1 MSMDFLFRR
10 RLHSLLM
17 GRGRWVVVWD
27 WYPNS
32 DLAQLRPS
40 KQPHKEL
47 VETRKDRGWE
57 EAGGIRTG

>member
-1 MSMDFLFRR
+1 MKKA
-10 RLHSLLM
+10 SLPADGKGQM
-17 GRGRWVVVWD
+17 GGGWD

-57 EAGGIRTG
+57 EAGGTGTG